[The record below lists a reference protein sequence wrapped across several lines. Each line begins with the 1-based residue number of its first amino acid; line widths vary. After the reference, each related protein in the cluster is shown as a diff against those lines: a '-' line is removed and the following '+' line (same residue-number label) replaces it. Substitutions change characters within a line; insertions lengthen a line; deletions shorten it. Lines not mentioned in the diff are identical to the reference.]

1 MKIGVAGQG
10 AFGVKHIEA
19 IANIPGIEVITLT
32 GGNQVTTGE
41 VAARF
46 KIPHY
51 TGDIGESLKQPG
63 LEAMILATPTG
74 MHADQGEKCMRA
86 GTHVQIEIP
95 IADSIADSE
104 RLVRVQKETGVVCMG
119 GHTRRFNPSHQYVH
133 NKIKAGELKIQ
144 QMNVQTYFFR
154 RTNMNAAGKP
164 RSWTDHLLWH
174 HACHTVDLFQYQ
186 TGEQVSDCY
195 AVQGSMHPEL
205 KIAMDMG
212 IVLKVPSGA
221 ICTLSLSFNN
231 KGPIGT
237 FFRYICDNGTYQA
250 YYDDLVDGD
259 QKKIDLSGVSV
270 SMNGI
275 ELQDREFFAAIKEKR
290 EPNASVAQCLSAMR
304 VLDRLEQILNSQAR
318 ASAV

>member
-10 AFGVKHIEA
+10 AFGVKHLEA
-19 IANIPGIEVITLT
+19 LANIPGIEVITLA
-32 GGNQVTTGE
+32 GGHAAPTEE
-41 VAARF
+41 VAKRF
-46 KIPHY
+46 KIPHW
-51 TGDIGESLKQPG
+51 TCDLAESLRQPG

-74 MHADQGEKCMRA
+74 MHAKQGEQCMRA
-86 GTHVQIEIP
+86 GKHVHIEIP
-95 IADSIADSE
+95 IADSLADSE

-133 NKIKAGELKIQ
+133 KKIKAGELKIQ

-154 RTNMNAAGKP
+154 RTNMNAAGQP

-174 HACHTVDLFQYQ
+174 HSCHTVDLFQYQ
-186 TGEQVSDCY
+186 TGELVSDCY
-195 AVQGSMHPEL
+195 AVQGPMHPEL

-212 IVLKVPSGA
+212 IVMKVPSGA

-231 KGPIGT
+231 KGPLGT
-237 FFRYICDNGTYQA
+237 FFRYICDNGTYIA
-250 YYDDLVDGD
+250 RYDELVDGE
-259 QKKIDLSGVSV
+259 QKPIDVSKVDV

-290 EPNASVAQCLSAMR
+290 EPNASVAQCFTAR
-304 VLDRLEQILNSQAR
+304 QVLDRIEQILNKA
-318 ASAV
+318 AKATA